1 MFNICIVIK
10 NKDNYMINEHV
21 VLTKNEEKK
30 LELNIDQNRKYK
42 ILAYFP
48 ETKYTSLN
56 SIVKDKVSLVVSNF
70 KNIVEQ
76 ESDNS
81 NQLYNLNIT
90 YDSYEY
96 KNYISYAFYSELNV
110 GGAHPTHAI
119 WTIVYNIDTQEEI
132 DIDKMIDKYPNFLK
146 ILSDYSRKILKKDPK
161 ITGYSMMINGTE
173 PKKNNFNDFCFTD
186 KGLII
191 FFNRYQVA
199 PYSSG
204 SFVITVPYNK
214 FL

>member
-1 MFNICIVIK
+1 MNQKSKERTVFGFIGFGLIGGSVAKALRIQYPDCQNAAYNYRNEKHPALEAAKKEGLLQTIYTDLADFSRCDVLFLCAPVIK
-10 NKDNYMINEHV
+10 NVAY
-21 VLTKNEEKK
+21 LEK
-30 LELNIDQNRKYK
+30 
-42 ILAYFP
+42 
-48 ETKYTSLN
+48 
-56 SIVKDKVSLVVSNF
+56 V
-70 KNIVEQ
+70 
-76 ESDNS
+76 
-81 NQLYNLNIT
+81 
-90 YDSYEY
+90 
-96 KNYISYAFYSELNV
+96 
-110 GGAHPTHAI
+110 
-119 WTIVYNIDTQEEI
+119 
-132 DIDKMIDKYPNFLK
+132 
-146 ILSDYSRKILKKDPK
+146 RKILKKDPK